1 MKHRIDILE
10 CYISD
15 GEIVSSDGDVN
26 EFSSPEDFPIG
37 ESFSLNT
44 NCQFIIKYNRMKVKH
59 VSKRSI
65 GENK

>member
-26 EFSSPEDFPIG
+26 EFSSPEDFPTG

-44 NCQFIIKYNRMKVKH
+44 NCNL
-59 VSKRSI
+59 
-65 GENK
+65 